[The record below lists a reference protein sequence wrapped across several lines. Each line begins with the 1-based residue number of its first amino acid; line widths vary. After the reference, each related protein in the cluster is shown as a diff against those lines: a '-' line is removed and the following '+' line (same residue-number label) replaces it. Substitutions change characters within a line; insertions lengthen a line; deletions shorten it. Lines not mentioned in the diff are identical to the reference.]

1 MYVAVAFLLF
11 VCEVVSQPTE
21 VPCDGAVVTVVEFA
35 DKDNIYLPVP
45 PSEETLFGGAV
56 QVDFD
61 VVIDAYSYRGRF
73 VEFANGKDSDN
84 FMIGQ
89 LGRDGTMYV
98 SSTWSTQRLRVEYST
113 PLPLGEKI
121 HIRVIVVPID
131 DATANFYLYVDG
143 VFVAEAVSEALRYIT
158 RSMLLIGTSTF
169 ADLPLFPHEPL
180 VGEVTNGVMLMCPEA
195 TPAPPTAIPTTTP
208 TAVPTS
214 PPTAVPTAIPTAVP
228 TTVPTAAPTAVPT
241 SVPTAMSTSLITEVP
256 CDGAVVTVVEFAD
269 KDNIYLPVPPSEE
282 TLFGGAVQVDFDV
295 VIDEYSSYGR
305 FVEFANPNNRD
316 SFTIGQFGND
326 GTIFVASTWSSKWM
340 IIEYSTPLPLGEK
353 FHVRVISV
361 PIDDEYATYY
371 IYLNG
376 VLVDQGP
383 SQGLRHVTRS
393 LLLIGRSSPTF
404 WHDPLVGEVTD
415 GVMLMCVEATPAP
428 PTAVPTDAP
437 PTPAP
442 LTDAPQTSIPQ
453 ITAVPT
459 TTPTA
464 VPTAIPTSPPTAVPT
479 AIPTA
484 VPTTVPTAGPT
495 AIPTTTP
502 TALPTS
508 PPTAIPSASP
518 TSVPTAIPTTVPTLA
533 PTATPT
539 TTPTALPTAI
549 PTAAPTVIPT
559 AEPTSPPTAVPTAK
573 PTAIPTARPT
583 SSPTAVPTTVPTAV
597 PTSQP
602 TAEPTTPAR
611 APPTPAPPL
620 PTLAPLTSAP
630 QTIPQTPLLLT
641 DAPPTPALRTDVPA
655 LPTDLPPASLPT
667 AGPTSSPTLPT
678 LPASP
683 PTLAPPAPHAEAIQ
697 NAATVVTVGML
708 LSGASPGPAVR
719 LALIADTCGEGV
731 SDLLH
736 PTGLVVDGS
745 PALGMFVAN
754 MAITAGAAVLSLVVL
769 AAVVPIGRRITPRF
783 FEGLDTQ
790 GFLRLPSAP
799 LVIFQFFYQ
808 GIALAGMSLLLQP
821 GTTVH
826 KLIGVSSILFCISVP
841 IVLFRVVHA
850 NVPEHAVL
858 ACAANR
864 KSSALVALIGTG
876 EWVNTREDT
885 MWVQRYSSVVRS
897 YKQDRAWF
905 GVVEFAASF
914 AISAVHSVGPDSRL
928 QCGHVKMATA
938 AIFVVLLLCEC
949 FLWPHARH
957 RTAAFDCTL
966 IGLQTFAMVFIA
978 LDHYRGV
985 SEDLT
990 GIASLLLLAGT
1001 AVLGLQVVL
1010 DVLAEGHIFFT
1021 KRRALLQ
1028 EDVYAQYAPKGDD
1041 LVQDIV
1047 SDTPD
1052 RQMDAL
1058 FVNTERSEY
1067 SLGASTQHLGVSGV
1081 HKSTTLY
1088 SDRYDVPEERRIPRS
1103 RGQHIFSM

>member
-61 VVIDAYSYRGRF
+61 VVIDEYSYRGRF

-208 TAVPTS
+208 TAVPTA
-214 PPTAVPTAIPTAVP
+214 PPTAAPTAIPTAVP

-241 SVPTAMSTSLITEVP
+241 SVPTAMPTSLITEVP

-269 KDNIYLPVPPSEE
+269 KDNINLPVPPTEE

-295 VIDEYSSYGR
+295 VIDEYSDHGR
-305 FVEFANPNNRD
+305 FVEFANGRGSDN
-316 SFTIGQFGND
+316 FMIGQLGSV
-326 GTIFVASTWSSKWM
+326 GKMYVSSTWSTQR
-340 IIEYSTPLPLGEK
+340 IRVEYSTPLPLGEK
-353 FHVRVISV
+353 FHVRVIVV

-371 IYLNG
+371 IYLDG
-376 VLVDQGP
+376 VLVAQGP
-383 SQGLRHVTRS
+383 SEALRYITRS
-393 LLLIGRSSPTF
+393 LLLIGTSTF
-404 WHDPLVGEVTD
+404 ADPSIPNPHEPLVGEVTN
-415 GVMLMCVEATPAP
+415 GVMLMCPEATPAP
-428 PTAVPTDAP
+428 PTAVPTTIPTAAPTAVTTAEPTSP
-437 PTPAP
+437 PTAEPTAVP
-442 LTDAPQTSIPQ
+442 TAMP
-453 ITAVPT
+453 TAVPT
-459 TTPTA
+459 TVPTVAPTAVPTA
-464 VPTAIPTSPPTAVPT
+464 VPTAIPTSIPTAVPT

-484 VPTTVPTAGPT
+484 VPTTVPTVA
-495 AIPTTTP
+495 
-502 TALPTS
+502 
-508 PPTAIPSASP
+508 
-518 TSVPTAIPTTVPTLA
+518 
-533 PTATPT
+533 
-539 TTPTALPTAI
+539 
-549 PTAAPTVIPT
+549 
-559 AEPTSPPTAVPTAK
+559 
-573 PTAIPTARPT
+573 
-583 SSPTAVPTTVPTAV
+583 PTAVPTTVPTAL

-602 TAEPTTPAR
+602 TAEPTTP
-611 APPTPAPPL
+611 TPASPPATQTSS
-620 PTLAPLTSAP
+620 PTS
-630 QTIPQTPLLLT
+630 
-641 DAPPTPALRTDVPA
+641 ALRTDVPA
-655 LPTDLPPASLPT
+655 LPTDLPPASLLT

-1001 AVLGLQVVL
+1001 VVLGLQVVL

-1028 EDVYAQYAPKGDD
+1028 EDVYTQYAPKGDD

-1081 HKSTTLY
+1081 YKSTTLY
-1088 SDRYDVPEERRIPRS
+1088 SDRTSGLFSDVSEVGRIPRS
-1103 RGQHIFSM
+1103 RMAQQGQNIYL